1 MESGDHQVSVQGIHK
16 VRKRK
21 NGKQGALKNSYGVS
35 TYRPVYHGKPETLK
49 KGQTTD
55 SANLYHEHNSNYQHC
70 KQHMHGWYYQQSAVF
85 QILQTTAISTL

>member
-21 NGKQGALKNSYGVS
+21 NGKERALKDSYGVS

-49 KGQTTD
+49 KGQTTV
-55 SANLYHEHNSNYQHC
+55 SANLNHEHNSNY
-70 KQHMHGWYYQQSAVF
+70 
-85 QILQTTAISTL
+85 